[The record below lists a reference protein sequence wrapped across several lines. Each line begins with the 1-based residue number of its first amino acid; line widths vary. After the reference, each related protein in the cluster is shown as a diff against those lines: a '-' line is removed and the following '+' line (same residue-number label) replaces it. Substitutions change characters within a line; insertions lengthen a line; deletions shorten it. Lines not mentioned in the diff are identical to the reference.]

1 MTAPSFGIINARPE
15 DEAIPVI
22 GADFSKIGL
31 IETSADADATVFPL
45 DTPIRFSSND
55 TAFLSKLGTGYLA
68 DAVKGINAQLSDL
81 QAAADITVVRVA
93 EGTSTDAKTKLEQTS
108 ANIIGSAASKTGLY
122 AMKAAPEEVG
132 ATPRLIW
139 AGRTAWQPD
148 NNSANPVVAALPEI
162 LNSLLAVAAVDAPDA
177 SRTTAITWRETT
189 QSERIIPIGVSARV
203 YEGTTTPTLVTRP
216 MAPRLLG
223 IAVRVDHEH
232 EGKPFHPWANQ
243 AVNGIVGTNRK
254 IAFSLTDGAVEG
266 QMMLEGDI
274 GIVVRGETGVDT
286 AIADGGFV
294 YIGTESCANGDLWSQ
309 FHQIRGSD
317 YLTVK
322 MMRITR
328 QFLGKLIS
336 ADLVEAWINSIK
348 FMLRDHKAANDILGY
363 KVEFKPGRNSA
374 EEVRLGR
381 LVVSPYIE
389 PAPVFRRAT
398 HEVRRYRA
406 AVDALVADIA
416 ARVNASNVA

>member
-1 MTAPSFGIINARPE
+1 MSAPQFGIINTRPD
-15 DEAIPVI
+15 DEPIPVI

-31 IETSADADATVFPL
+31 VETSEDADAAVFPL
-45 DTPIRFSSND
+45 NTPVRFASID
-55 TAFLSKLGTGYLA
+55 PAFLTKIGTGYLA
-68 DAVKGINAQLSDL
+68 DALRGINAQLGAL
-81 QAAADITVVRVA
+81 GAAADVTIVRVA
-93 EGTSTDAKTKLEQTS
+93 EGASAVAQTKLEQTT
-108 ANIIGSAASKTGLY
+108 ANIIGTAAAKTGLY
-122 AMKAAPEEVG
+122 ALKAAPEAVG
-132 ATPRLIW
+132 ATPRMIW

-148 NNSANPVVAALPEI
+148 ANSANPIIAELPAI
-162 LNSLLAVAAVDAPDA
+162 LNSLLAVAVADAPDG
-177 SRTTAITWRETT
+177 SRDAALAWRETT
-189 QSERIIPIGVSARV
+189 QSERIIPVGVAARV
-203 YEGTTTPTLVTRP
+203 YEGANVVTRP

-223 IAVRVDHEH
+223 LGVRTDNAH
-232 EGKPFHPWANQ
+232 EGKPFHSWANQ
-243 AVNGIVGTNRK
+243 AVNGIVGTSRA

-266 QMMLEGDI
+266 QQMLEGDI
-274 GIVVRGETGVDT
+274 GIVVRGEVGVDT

-294 YIGTESCANGDLWSQ
+294 YIGTESCAEGDLWSQ
-309 FHQIRGSD
+309 FHQVRGSD

-322 MMRITR
+322 MMKITR
-328 QFLGKLIS
+328 QFLGKLIT

-398 HEVRRYRA
+398 HEVRRYRP
-406 AVDALVADIA
+406 AVDALVQDIV
-416 ARVNASNVA
+416 ARVNSGA